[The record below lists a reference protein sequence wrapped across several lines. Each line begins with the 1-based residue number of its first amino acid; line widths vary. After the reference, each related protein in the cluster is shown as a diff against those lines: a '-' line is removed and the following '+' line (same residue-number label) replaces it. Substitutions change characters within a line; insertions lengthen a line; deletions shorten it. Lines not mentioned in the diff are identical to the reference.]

1 MHKRSRAAGEHDS
14 RLLPIGSDPRVKLP
28 FLANLDHHTSE
39 IVRGASAALIVRVAG
54 AGISFALN
62 VLIARLYGADGAGV
76 YFLALTVMTIATV
89 FGRMGMDNSLLR
101 FVAAHAASG
110 EWGEVEGVHRKGM
123 RIAWTASLVSASV
136 MAAGAPLLARYAF
149 HKPELTGAMAWMALA
164 VLPVAIG
171 TLYGQVLR
179 ALKRVWASMMVSA
192 VWIPALAIVGLW
204 FFGSRGGPV
213 VAIQVYDVAAALTA
227 LGAWA
232 WWRRITPEL
241 RGVRGDFDRATLLRS
256 SVPLLWVASMTMA
269 MNWIATFALGAWSTV
284 ADVGVFNAAS
294 RVSFLVGFVL
304 IAVDNISAPKFAAL
318 YKAGDQD
325 GLARTA
331 RHTVRLMLL
340 LAAPA
345 LAVIVLAPTRIM
357 SLFGVEF
364 QRGGL
369 VLVILALAQL
379 ANVMAGSVGSLLM
392 MTGHE
397 KQVRDSNTLAA
408 VICLLVSV
416 ALVPQTAALGAALA
430 VAAALVARNVYEV
443 LMVRRYLGIGALLF
457 SPSAR

>member
-1 MHKRSRAAGEHDS
+1 
-14 RLLPIGSDPRVKLP
+14 
-28 FLANLDHHTSE
+28 
-39 IVRGASAALIVRVAG
+39 
-54 AGISFALN
+54 
-62 VLIARLYGADGAGV
+62 
-76 YFLALTVMTIATV
+76 
-89 FGRMGMDNSLLR
+89 
-101 FVAAHAASG
+101 
-110 EWGEVEGVHRKGM
+110 
-123 RIAWTASLVSASV
+123 
-136 MAAGAPLLARYAF
+136 
-149 HKPELTGAMAWMALA
+149 MAWMALA

-204 FFGSRGGPV
+204 FLGSRGGPV
-213 VAIQVYDVAAALTA
+213 VAIQVYDVAAVLTA

-294 RVSFLVGFVL
+294 RVSFLV
-304 IAVDNISAPKFAAL
+304 
-318 YKAGDQD
+318 
-325 GLARTA
+325 
-331 RHTVRLMLL
+331 
-340 LAAPA
+340 
-345 LAVIVLAPTRIM
+345 
-357 SLFGVEF
+357 
-364 QRGGL
+364 
-369 VLVILALAQL
+369 
-379 ANVMAGSVGSLLM
+379 
-392 MTGHE
+392 
-397 KQVRDSNTLAA
+397 AA
-408 VICLLVSV
+408 VICLLVSA
-416 ALVPQTAALGAALA
+416 ALVPRTAALGAALA

>member
-1 MHKRSRAAGEHDS
+1 
-14 RLLPIGSDPRVKLP
+14 
-28 FLANLDHHTSE
+28 
-39 IVRGASAALIVRVAG
+39 
-54 AGISFALN
+54 
-62 VLIARLYGADGAGV
+62 
-76 YFLALTVMTIATV
+76 
-89 FGRMGMDNSLLR
+89 
-101 FVAAHAASG
+101 
-110 EWGEVEGVHRKGM
+110 
-123 RIAWTASLVSASV
+123 
-136 MAAGAPLLARYAF
+136 
-149 HKPELTGAMAWMALA
+149 
-164 VLPVAIG
+164 
-171 TLYGQVLR
+171 
-179 ALKRVWASMMVSA
+179 
-192 VWIPALAIVGLW
+192 
-204 FFGSRGGPV
+204 
-213 VAIQVYDVAAALTA
+213 
-227 LGAWA
+227 
-232 WWRRITPEL
+232 
-241 RGVRGDFDRATLLRS
+241 
-256 SVPLLWVASMTMA
+256 MTMA

>member
-1 MHKRSRAAGEHDS
+1 
-14 RLLPIGSDPRVKLP
+14 
-28 FLANLDHHTSE
+28 
-39 IVRGASAALIVRVAG
+39 
-54 AGISFALN
+54 
-62 VLIARLYGADGAGV
+62 
-76 YFLALTVMTIATV
+76 
-89 FGRMGMDNSLLR
+89 
-101 FVAAHAASG
+101 
-110 EWGEVEGVHRKGM
+110 M
-123 RIAWTASLVSASV
+123 RIAWTASLVSTAV
-136 MAAGAPLLARYAF
+136 MAAGAPFLARYAF
-149 HKPELTGAMAWMALA
+149 HKPELTSAMAWMALA

-416 ALVPQTAALGAALA
+416 ALVPRTAALGAALA